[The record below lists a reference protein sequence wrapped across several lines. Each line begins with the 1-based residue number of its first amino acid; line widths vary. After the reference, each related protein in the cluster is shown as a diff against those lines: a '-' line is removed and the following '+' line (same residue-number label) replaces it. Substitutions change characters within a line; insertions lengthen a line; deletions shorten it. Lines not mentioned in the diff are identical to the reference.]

1 MPVCEVQNR
10 IVIMLVALARMC
22 FCMKSMGKSMGK
34 CLTHRDTYNIIN
46 QYDDERNRMLQS
58 PGGF

>member
-1 MPVCEVQNR
+1 MFPKKKD
-10 IVIMLVALARMC
+10 MC
-22 FCMKSMGKSMGK
+22 FCMKSLGK

-58 PGGF
+58 PGGFWFR